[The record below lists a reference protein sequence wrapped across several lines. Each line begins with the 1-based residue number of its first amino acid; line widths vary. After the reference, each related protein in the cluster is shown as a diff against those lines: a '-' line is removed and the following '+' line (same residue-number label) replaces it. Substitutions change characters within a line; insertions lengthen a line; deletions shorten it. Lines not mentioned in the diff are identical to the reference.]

1 MFAMASLSATSLDV
15 LRYYAAAR
23 EASSNGQFEAA
34 LQNYQKAVELDPK
47 FGIGYQGLAA
57 TSLNLGKTQDAEQYF
72 QQALSH
78 LDGMTERERYNTRG
92 VYYRLKG
99 DFQQCEK
106 EYTDLIVRF
115 DGDVLAHNN
124 LALCSSLIRNMPKAL
139 SEMRRAVEILPKRA
153 LFRLN
158 VALYADYGGDF
169 QTGEQ
174 EARIAQEL
182 ASPLSLLPLAFAQA
196 GQERLADAAESY
208 RSLGKVES
216 LGPVAASWEAS
227 GLADLAIYEGRFSEA
242 VKLLESGAAADL
254 AAKNADRA
262 AAKLVAAAYAQH
274 SHGQK
279 AAAIATAEKA
289 LATSKAVKIRFLAGR
304 ILIENGQVA
313 RGRTIAGELANEI
326 QADPQAHA
334 KILEGLAALAGNDRR
349 QAIKSLSEANDIL
362 DTWIGHFDL
371 GRAYLAAGQFP
382 QADSEFD
389 RCLKRRGEAL
399 SLFLDEEPTFGY
411 LPAAYYHMGRVREE
425 LKTGN
430 FTESYTT
437 YLGIRGKSTEDPLV
451 RDVRQRVARSANA
464 P

>member
-1 MFAMASLSATSLDV
+1 MLF
-15 LRYYAAAR
+15 R
-23 EASSNGQFEAA
+23 
-34 LQNYQKAVELDPK
+34 
-47 FGIGYQGLAA
+47 
-57 TSLNLGKTQDAEQYF
+57 SLNLGKTQDAEKYF

-92 VYYRLKG
+92 VYYRLTG

-106 EYTDLIVRF
+106 EYTDLIARF

-153 LFRLN
+153 LFRINL
-158 VALYADYGGDF
+158 ALFAIYGGDF

-174 EARIAQEL
+174 EAHAAQEL

-208 RSLGKVES
+208 RNLGKVES
-216 LGPVAASWEAS
+216 LGPVATSWEAS
-227 GLADLAIYEGRFSEA
+227 GLADVAIYEGRFSEA

-254 AAKNADRA
+254 SAKSADRA
-262 AAKLVAAAYAQH
+262 AAKLVAVAYAHLARSQR
-274 SHGQK
+274 
-279 AAAIATAEKA
+279 AAAIAAAEKA
-289 LATSKAVKIRFLAGR
+289 LATSRAVKIRFLAGR
-304 ILIENGQVA
+304 ILIESGQVA
-313 RGRTIAGELANEI
+313 RGRAIAGDLSKEI
-326 QADPQAHA
+326 QADSQAHA
-334 KILEGLAALAGNDRR
+334 KILEGVAALRSGDR
-349 QAIKSLSEANDIL
+349 ANAVKSLNDANAIL

-371 GRAYLAAGQFP
+371 GRAYLEAAQFP

-389 RCLKRRGEAL
+389 RCIKRRGETL

-411 LPAAYYHMGRVREE
+411 LPAAYYYQGRVRQE
-425 LKTGN
+425 LKSAG
-430 FTESYTT
+430 FAESYNK
-437 YLGIRGKSTEDPLV
+437 YLDIRGKSTEDPLV
-451 RDVRQRVARSANA
+451 PDVRKRVAQSVGT